1 MPHLVLEYSANVPD
15 RPDLPRVLLEL
26 NEALAASALFE
37 RRDVKSRAVRHDVFA
52 VADGAGDLSF
62 VALSIAIMEG
72 RSDEVKSAISEAALS
87 VLVRAF
93 PKLVAGGRGAISVE
107 IRDLHAASYRRVRIR
122 EG

>member
-15 RPDLPRVLLEL
+15 QPDFRRVLLDL
-26 NEALAASALFE
+26 HDALVASALFE
-37 RRDVKSRAVRHDVFA
+37 RKDVKSRAVRHDVFA
-52 VADGAGDLSF
+52 VADGAEDRAF
-62 VALSIAIMEG
+62 VALSIAILDG
-72 RSDEVKSAISEAALS
+72 RPDDVKAALSEAALD

-107 IRDLHAASYRRVRIR
+107 VRDLHRASYRRVRVR